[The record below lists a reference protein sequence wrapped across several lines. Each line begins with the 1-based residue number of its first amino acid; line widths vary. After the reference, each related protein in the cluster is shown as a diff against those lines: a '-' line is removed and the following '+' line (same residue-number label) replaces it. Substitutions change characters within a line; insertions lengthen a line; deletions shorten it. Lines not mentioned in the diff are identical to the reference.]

1 MTEVKRDY
9 VLVVELFIEPTCD
22 QIIEAVGKL
31 REEALKEFG
40 PGFIE
45 RVDVIGEQRYST
57 APFGKDTEVPSIIF
71 RAYPPKPLS
80 SRDNIREK

>member
-9 VLVVELFIEPTCD
+9 VLVVELFIEPTSD
-22 QIIEAVGKL
+22 EIIEAIGKL

-40 PGFIE
+40 PGFTE

-57 APFGKDTEVPSIIF
+57 APFAKVAEVPSIIF

-80 SRDNIREK
+80 SQPQKGE